1 MDKMEEAPGL
11 PVTRSQPWPA
21 PAPGSQVTSNNGA
34 KPGASLT
41 HLLAGAGLNGNNI
54 TMVSDQR
61 ERGLLVINNTRSVF
75 REGASSGRISTN
87 NTITLKCI
95 ARRLN

>member
-21 PAPGSQVTSNNGA
+21 PTPGSQVTSNNGA
-34 KPGASLT
+34 KPGASFT

-61 ERGLLVINNTRSVF
+61 EREDYWLLTILGVCSERGHPAGEFLQTIQLPLS
-75 REGASSGRISTN
+75 ASLGD
-87 NTITLKCI
+87 
-95 ARRLN
+95 